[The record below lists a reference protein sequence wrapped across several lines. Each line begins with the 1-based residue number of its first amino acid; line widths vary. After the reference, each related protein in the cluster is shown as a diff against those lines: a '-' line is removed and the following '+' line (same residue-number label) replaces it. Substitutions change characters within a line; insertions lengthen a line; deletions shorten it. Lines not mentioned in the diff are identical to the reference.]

1 MNNIIL
7 YVFCYIKW
15 GYTSIKFTY
24 TMLVGLRMNQK
35 LHEQIDFEE
44 GFGRNERWIHADIL
58 GIDPRL
64 KNRGERGGGWS
75 LRSSQKFS
83 DSQRQSESPV

>member
-1 MNNIIL
+1 MNDIIL

-24 TMLVGLRMNQK
+24 TMLVNEF
-35 LHEQIDFEE
+35 HEQIDFEE

-64 KNRGERGGGWS
+64 KNRGEVGVGGG
-75 LRSSQKFS
+75 
-83 DSQRQSESPV
+83 V

>member
-1 MNNIIL
+1 
-7 YVFCYIKW
+7 
-15 GYTSIKFTY
+15 
-24 TMLVGLRMNQK
+24 MNQK

-44 GFGRNERWIHADIL
+44 GFGRNERWIHEDIL

-64 KNRGERGGGWS
+64 KNRGEGSGGGGWS

-83 DSQRQSESPV
+83 DSQRQSKSPV